1 MRPMSKK
8 PVKKVKAK
16 VKISAKARPKSKA
29 KPAKISVDFEG
40 LPVKQIAAL
49 ISDHLAQAGYDPV
62 LIGRGCAAAYIGA
75 KLRADA
81 LDFVLTEHEVPELA
95 DAMKAIGFSRTG
107 IYTFE
112 SKKCP
117 VDVIFSPP
125 PLAVGDDLVKE
136 IATMKIKGCKV
147 RLLNP
152 TDCVRQRLAM
162 YYRWGDK
169 EAFEDAVEMAQSYE
183 IDMELVKK
191 WSDWE
196 WCGDGYG
203 EFVRE
208 LTARKKQ

>member
-1 MRPMSKK
+1 MRAMSKK
-8 PVKKVKAK
+8 LAKKAK
-16 VKISAKARPKSKA
+16 VKARPQP
-29 KPAKISVDFEG
+29 KPQPKPKKVSANFEG

-49 ISDHLAQAGYDPV
+49 ISDHLAHAGYDPV
-62 LIGRGCAAAYIGA
+62 LSGRACVAAYIGA
-75 KLRADA
+75 RLKADT

-112 SKKCP
+112 SRKCP

-169 EAFEDAVEMAQSYE
+169 EAFEDALEMTLNHD
-183 IDMELVKK
+183 IDMELVKR

-196 WCGDGYG
+196 WCGDGYE

-208 LTARKKQ
+208 LKARKK